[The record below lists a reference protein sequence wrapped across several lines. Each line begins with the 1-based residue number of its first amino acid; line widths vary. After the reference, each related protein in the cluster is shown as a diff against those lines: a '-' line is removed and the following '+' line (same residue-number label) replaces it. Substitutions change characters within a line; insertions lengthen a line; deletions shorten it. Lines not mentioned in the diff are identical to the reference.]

1 MKFFITL
8 IFFLTLPYSQDIND
22 IVNLSNKD
30 LDNLKESLSS
40 ESLNSEREQVSN
52 AQSKE
57 PSEVVISSEN
67 NDNDNDIN
75 YFGYNY
81 FQRDINFFDNIPTP
95 ADYVLGPGDEVILS
109 LWGET
114 NFRESFTLN
123 NNGEIFYDNIG
134 FINLANLTLEKA
146 ELKIKDKFSDIYSTL
161 QDDNLSTRLNLELG
175 TLKAINVYF
184 TGNIRKPGIHLI
196 HPFSDIFTAIVQADG
211 IEIEG
216 SLRQV
221 QLIRNSK
228 ILHTV
233 DFYSFFQD
241 GLNSFSKIKLVDGDI
256 IHIPNAINR
265 VKIEGSVVRPAY
277 YELLNEEKLDS
288 VIGYALDL
296 SAKASSTAIIDRVI
310 PSSERFSDDNA
321 ITSINVNLN
330 ESNNIDLNNGDTI
343 TIPEIKD
350 VSSKLE
356 IFGRVKSP
364 GKYSAT
370 NASLKSI
377 LDIAGGFNDPVY
389 RKTINEEI
397 TVLRRDEN
405 QFYSLEFRVKYKDA
419 GSFLLQTDD
428 KIFVYENINYRQN
441 FSYTILGEVNKP
453 GTFPLNGEITIRD
466 AIQLAGGVTEMG
478 SINSLSVL
486 QNFSSLN
493 NLNEEVV
500 EKQLVANAD
509 LDFLISDSNIIRVL
523 PKTNAVNVIGNV
535 FNPGLVAHNG
545 KKNMTMSDAI
555 ELAGGY
561 KPDTMVK
568 STYVVRANG
577 EIDKADFFRGR
588 TKKIFP
594 GDKIVVPMDPN
605 PRDFNFTSFIADLS
619 STLANIAAILVIIDR
634 Q

>member
-8 IFFLTLPYSQDIND
+8 IFFLTLPYSQNIND
-22 IVNLSNKD
+22 IVNLSNRD

-40 ESLNSEREQVSN
+40 ESLRSEPERVSN
-52 AQSKE
+52 AESKQ
-57 PSEVVISSEN
+57 PSKVVISS
-67 NDNDNDIN
+67 DNDVSVID

-95 ADYVLGPGDEVILS
+95 SGYVLGPGDEVILS

-114 NFRESFTLN
+114 NLRKSFTLN
-123 NNGEIFYDNIG
+123 KNGEIFYDNIG
-134 FINLANLTLEKA
+134 FINLANLTLEQA
-146 ELKIKDKFSDIYSTL
+146 ESKVKDRFSDIYSTL
-161 QDDNLSTRLNLELG
+161 QDEDLSTRLNLELG

-184 TGNIRKPGIHLI
+184 TGNIREPGIHLI

-211 IEIEG
+211 IKIEG
-216 SLRQV
+216 SLRKV
-221 QLIRNSK
+221 QLIRNSE

-265 VKIEGSVVRPAY
+265 VKIQGSVVRPSY
-277 YELLNEEKLDS
+277 YELLADEKLDS
-288 VIGYALDL
+288 VIEYALDL
-296 SAKASSTAIIDRVI
+296 NAKASSTAIIDRVI
-310 PSSERFSDDNA
+310 PSSERSSDDNA
-321 ITSINVNLN
+321 ITSININLK
-330 ESNNIDLNNGDTI
+330 ESTNIDLNNGDTV
-343 TIPEIKD
+343 TIPEIKA

-364 GKYSAT
+364 GQYSAT
-370 NASLKSI
+370 NASLKDI

-389 RKTINEEI
+389 RKSINDEI
-397 TVLRRDEN
+397 TILRRDEN
-405 QFYSLEFRVKYKDA
+405 QFYSLEFKIKYKDA
-419 GSFLLQTDD
+419 GSFLLQAND
-428 KIFVYENINYRQN
+428 KIFVYEDINYRQN
-441 FSYTILGEVNKP
+441 FSFTIIGEVNKP

-466 AIQLAGGVTEMG
+466 AIQLAGGISEIG

-486 QNFSSLN
+486 QDFS
-493 NLNEEVV
+493 NLNDMNQE
-500 EKQLVANAD
+500 QIMQRQPVANVD

-523 PKTNAVNVIGNV
+523 PKTNAVNVVGNV
-535 FNPGLVAHNG
+535 YNPGLVAHSG
-545 KKNMTMSDAI
+545 KRSLSVSNTI

-561 KPDTMVK
+561 KPDSMKK

-577 EIDKADFFRGR
+577 EIDKVNLFRGR
-588 TKKIFP
+588 TKRVFP
-594 GDKIVVPMDPN
+594 GDKIVVPLNPN
-605 PRDFNFTSFIADLS
+605 PREFNFTSFIAELS
-619 STLANIAAILVIIDR
+619 STLANIAAILVIADK